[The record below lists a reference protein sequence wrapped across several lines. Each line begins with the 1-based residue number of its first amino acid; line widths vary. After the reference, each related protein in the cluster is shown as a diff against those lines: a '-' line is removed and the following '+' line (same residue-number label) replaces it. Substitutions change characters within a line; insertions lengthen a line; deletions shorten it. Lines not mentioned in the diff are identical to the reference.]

1 MRRGF
6 STLLATT
13 CLLAA
18 FAAQP
23 VLAQQDSAILQQ
35 VAHDPVITR
44 HKGRFN
50 GQHIAYR
57 AVVEALDVADAQGR
71 PGARIVSFSYIA
83 DAPASGA
90 PRPVMFLFNGGPI
103 SSSYLV
109 HLGGFGPRRVL
120 FPDDIKADPASYR
133 IIDNP
138 DSPIDQADLV
148 FFDPASTG
156 FSRVLPGKR
165 PEDYFS
171 VTSDAQQ
178 VAAFIQAWLRRHGRE
193 GSPVFILGES
203 YGTNRAAE
211 VTAQLAALPQKVPV
225 SGVVLFGQA
234 LNIIEYAQRP
244 ANIISYAVS
253 LPTLAAIAWYHGKV
267 DRRGQ
272 DFESFVEAARVYA
285 RTTYLPALFRGA
297 QLSEAERAEVAAQ
310 LEKFSGIP
318 ADWYRANG
326 LKITKERYRI
336 ELLKDQSLLI
346 GRNDARYAEP
356 IGDRGGAPDPSRL
369 VPEGTE
375 RLFRQYIREELKV
388 DWPEPYITSSPVQ
401 GLDGWGWGGT
411 TPFSDWP
418 YQARLTPLFAQYPRF
433 RVMVA
438 NGYFDTQTTIGAA
451 EYLVTQSGWPAD
463 RTDLKFYQGGHMA
476 YSVDATARRFGA
488 DLRAFIASAR

>member
-1 MRRGF
+1 MKRGIW
-6 STLLATT
+6 TLLATG
-13 CLLAA
+13 CLLAGWPA
-18 FAAQP
+18 GP
-23 VLAQQDSAILQQ
+23 LVAQQASETAQQ
-35 VAHDPVITR
+35 VPHAPVITR
-44 HKGRFN
+44 HKGRFG
-50 GQHIAYR
+50 GQQIGYR
-57 AVVEALDVADAQGR
+57 AIVEALDVADDRGK
-71 PGARIVSFSYIA
+71 PGARIVSFSYIV
-83 DAPASGA
+83 DAPPKAS

-103 SSSYLV
+103 SPSHLV

-120 FPDDIKADPASYR
+120 FPDDLQADPASYR

-138 DSPIDQADLV
+138 DSPLDQADLV

-156 FSRVLPGKR
+156 FSRVAPGKR
-165 PEDYFS
+165 PQDYFS

-178 VAAFIQAWLRRHGRE
+178 VTAFIEAWLKRHGRE

-203 YGTNRAAE
+203 YGTNRAAT
-211 VTAQLAALPQKVPV
+211 VAAQLATLPTPIPV

-267 DRRGQ
+267 DSRGQ
-272 DFESFVEAARVYA
+272 DFEGFVDAARVYA

-297 QLSEAERAEVAAQ
+297 QLSAAEQADVAQ
-310 LEKFSGIP
+310 KLEQFSGIS
-318 ADWYRANG
+318 ADWYLAND
-326 LKITKERYRI
+326 LRITKERYRL
-336 ELLKDQSLLI
+336 ELLKDSGRLI
-346 GRNDARYAEP
+346 GRNDARYTEALGE
-356 IGDRGGAPDPSRL
+356 RGGAADPSRL
-369 VPEGTE
+369 IPEGTE
-375 RLFRQYIREELKV
+375 RLFRQYIRDELKV
-388 DWPEPYITSSPVQ
+388 DWPEPYITASPVQ

-418 YQARLTPLFAQYPRF
+418 YQASLTPLFAQNPRF

-463 RTDLKFYQGGHMA
+463 RTELKFYQGGHMA
-476 YSVDATARRFGA
+476 YSVDATARQFGA
-488 DLRAFIASAR
+488 DLRAFVASAR